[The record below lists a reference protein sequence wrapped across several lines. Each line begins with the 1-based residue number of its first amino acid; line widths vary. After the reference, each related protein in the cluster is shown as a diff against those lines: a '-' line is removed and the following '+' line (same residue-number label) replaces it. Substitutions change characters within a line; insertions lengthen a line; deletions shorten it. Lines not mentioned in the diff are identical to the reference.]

1 MSTVK
6 GSITIFLALILTAM
20 LSSVFAFL
28 EAARVCGLQANVKL
42 SAAQASDAVLASYDR
57 DLWENYRLLFWEVS
71 EGDLPGLDTLE
82 TLLQETVEGNRRD
95 TLFSSD
101 NYYLLQVHISEV
113 DTTAYQLA
121 TDNGGLAFRK
131 QAVERMKESV
141 AEDTL
146 ATLLEWINGT
156 ESEEEDLEE
165 EALDALDALESAAS
179 GEGDSE
185 ETKEEDSEENDS
197 ADTQTTETTQIESI
211 SIKEN
216 PLEWIKKIKQ
226 NGIYSLIMP
235 DGELSDKEIDLSS
248 CIGQRTLESGTL
260 TVSSSSGDTSKLL
273 FGLYLAKYFYDASEE
288 SEDLALDYELEY
300 MIAGKGSDAANM
312 KAVIRRLLVI
322 REAANLA
329 YLETCT
335 EKRETVSAVA
345 AMLCTAVLAPELT
358 SVVEQGIL
366 AAWAYAESLSDLR
379 ILLEGGNVSMAKT
392 EEQWHTDLTNLSGTV
407 TATDGK
413 TQTKG
418 LDYSDYL
425 QLLLWTVSEDTLAE
439 RAMDLIEKNLDVSM
453 DQMLA
458 AAECTYTFTAS
469 PVFWNFVSLGS
480 FSFDG
485 FTFLREAEISFLPDS

>member
-1 MSTVK
+1 MRTVR

-57 DLWENYRLLFWEVS
+57 DLWENYRLLFWEVA
-71 EGDLPGLDTLE
+71 EGDLPGFDTLE
-82 TLLQETVEGNRRD
+82 TLVQETVEGNQRD

-121 TDNGGLAFRK
+121 TDNGGLAFRE

-141 AEDTL
+141 AADTL
-146 ATLLEWINGT
+146 STLLEWINGSDT
-156 ESEEEDLEE
+156 EEEDLEE
-165 EALDALDALESAAS
+165 EALEALDALESAAS
-179 GEGDSE
+179 EEEESEDTEEEDEDKTDSE
-185 ETKEEDSEENDS
+185 ET
-197 ADTQTTETTQIESI
+197 ETLEIESI

-260 TVSSSSGDTSKLL
+260 TVSASSGDTSKLL
-273 FGLYLAKYFYDASEE
+273 FGLYLSKYFYDASEE
-288 SEDLALDYELEY
+288 SGEEDRALDYELEY
-300 MIAGKGSDAANM
+300 MIAGKGEDAANM
-312 KAVIRRLLVI
+312 KAVLRRLLVI
-322 REAANLA
+322 REASNLA

-345 AMLCTAVLAPELT
+345 AVLCTAVLAPELT
-358 SVVEQGIL
+358 AVVEQGIL

-379 ILLEGGNVSMAKT
+379 ILLEGGSVSMAKT
-392 EEQWHTDLTNLSGTV
+392 DGQWHTDITNLSGTV

-439 RAMDLIEKNLDVSM
+439 RAMDLMEKNLDVSM

-458 AAECTYTFTAS
+458 AAECTYTFIAS

-485 FTFLREAEISFLPDS
+485 FTFLKEEEISFLPDS